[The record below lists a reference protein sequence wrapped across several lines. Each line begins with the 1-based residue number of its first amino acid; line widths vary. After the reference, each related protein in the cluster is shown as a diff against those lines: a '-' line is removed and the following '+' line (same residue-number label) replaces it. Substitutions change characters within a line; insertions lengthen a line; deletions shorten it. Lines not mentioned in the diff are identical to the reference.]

1 MIVFL
6 TSSPSGSLDD
16 SHIVYGLDKMN
27 HFVDNLRKYW
37 RDGAKCLMIAASP
50 DEYERNDQMTAFF
63 ADAFKD
69 AGLFWSEFLLWD
81 GRDEVMPKEE
91 LHTYDLI
98 ILGGGHVPTQNQFFH
113 EIGLREK
120 LQGYKGMIIGISA
133 GTMNSADVVYAQ
145 PELPG
150 ESVDSH
156 YVKYLEGL
164 NLTKNQILP
173 HYQMVKDYMLD
184 GKRLYED
191 ITFADSYGNNFLVL
205 PDGSYLMSID
215 GEESV
220 WGEAWRLSDGVMR
233 KISENGNENLL

>member
-37 RDGAKCLMIAASP
+37 RDSAKCLMISASP
-50 DEYERNDQMTAFF
+50 DEHEGNDQMTAFF
-63 ADAFKD
+63 ADAFKE

-120 LQGYKGMIIGISA
+120 LQGYEGMIIGISA

-150 ESVDSH
+150 ESVDPH

-233 KISENGNENLL
+233 KICENNQIKE

>member
-37 RDGAKCLMIAASP
+37 RDGAKCLMISASP
-50 DEYERNDQMTAFF
+50 DEYEGNDQMTAFF

-120 LQGYKGMIIGISA
+120 LQGYEGMIIGISA

-150 ESVDSH
+150 ESVDPH

-233 KISENGNENLL
+233 KICENNQIKE

>member
-1 MIVFL
+1 MVVFL
-6 TSSPSGSLDD
+6 TSSPTGSLDN
-16 SHIVYGLDKMN
+16 SHVVHGLDKMN
-27 HFVDNLRKYW
+27 CFVDNLRKYW
-37 RDGAKCLMIAASP
+37 RDGAKCLMISASP
-50 DEYERNDQMTAFF
+50 DEHEGNDQMTAFF

-98 ILGGGHVPTQNQFFH
+98 ILGGGHVPTQNRFFH

-120 LQGYKGMIIGISA
+120 LQGYDGMIIGISA

-145 PELPG
+145 PEIPG
-150 ESVDSH
+150 ESVDPH
-156 YVKYLEGL
+156 YIKYLEGL

-184 GKRLYED
+184 GRRLYED
-191 ITFADSYGNNFLVL
+191 ITFADSYGNDFLVL
-205 PDGSYLMSID
+205 PDGSYLMIVD
-215 GEESV
+215 GDETV
-220 WGEAWRLSDGVMR
+220 WGEAWKLSDGVMR
-233 KISENGNENLL
+233 KICENGQVKNL